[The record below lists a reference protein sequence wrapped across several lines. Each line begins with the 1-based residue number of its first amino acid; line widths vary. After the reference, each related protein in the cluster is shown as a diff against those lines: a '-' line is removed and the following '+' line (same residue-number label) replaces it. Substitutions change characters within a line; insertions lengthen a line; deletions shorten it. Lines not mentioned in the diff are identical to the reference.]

1 MRNIQFWRL
10 RHDNFQAI
18 VAIAK
23 QIVVAKEVPR
33 AHRRSRCAKFGKD
46 RLYRSAK
53 RRAWQRFKINGKAA
67 PSVPLPPFP
76 NWITLHS
83 HHTFGCR
90 KWRRP
95 DSGAIHLR
103 WIHTTGPVG

>member
-23 QIVVAKEVPR
+23 QIVVAKEGPR

-67 PSVPLPPFP
+67 PGVPLPPFP

-83 HHTFGCR
+83 H
-90 KWRRP
+90 P
-95 DSGAIHLR
+95 PLAAESGVDRIPAQSTYGGFTARDL
-103 WIHTTGPVG
+103 